1 MPLINNQNFIK
12 LIAKEMGCPHL
23 SKDVEAI
30 LQLLVEIETRKV
42 IQKAGKFMHS
52 DRRDLLSFDDIS
64 IALQDLGHS

>member
-1 MPLINNQNFIK
+1 
-12 LIAKEMGCPHL
+12 MGCPHL